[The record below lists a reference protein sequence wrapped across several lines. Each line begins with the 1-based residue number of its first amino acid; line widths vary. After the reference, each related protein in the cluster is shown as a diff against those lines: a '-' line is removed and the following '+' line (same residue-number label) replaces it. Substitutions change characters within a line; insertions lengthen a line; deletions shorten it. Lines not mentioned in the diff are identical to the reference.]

1 MSERAALITGAAGGL
16 GAAIASRL
24 QSDGWTVARTDLP
37 GTDVPYPADLRD
49 SAACTALVDDVVAAC
64 DRLDL
69 LVNNAATMYHGD
81 LAPGDLDRWWDSI
94 DVNLSAP
101 FRLSRAACGPLRRTG
116 GQIINVASSF
126 GFTGAAGF
134 SAYCASKSGLVGLT
148 KALALELAPDVRV
161 NAIAPGHVDTPQQAI
176 DAAVAGLTRDEL
188 YARYAETIPIG
199 RILQPAEIARLVS
212 YLASETGYTGSCIH
226 LNGGMVLV

>member
-1 MSERAALITGAAGGL
+1 VAL
-16 GAAIASRL
+16 
-24 QSDGWTVARTDLP
+24 TDLP
-37 GTDVPYPADLRD
+37 GTGVAGYAADLRD
-49 SAACTALVDDVVAAC
+49 PTACRGVVDDVIASSG
-64 DRLDL
+64 RLDL
-69 LVNNAATMYHGD
+69 LVNNAATMYHGELSLPD
-81 LAPGDLDRWWDSI
+81 LERWWDTI
-94 DVNLSAP
+94 DVNLSVP
-101 FRLSRAACGPLRRTG
+101 FRLARAACGPLRSTK

-176 DAAVAGLTRDEL
+176 DAAVAGVSRDEL
-188 YARYAETIPIG
+188 YARYGSTIPIG

-212 YLASETGYTGSCIH
+212 YLALETGYTGSCVH